1 MLKSN
6 DDINKAE
13 KIFLKNGQLFDE
25 ERRKFIE
32 CIDKSLH
39 LQACPGSGKTTALLA
54 KLYIL
59 SEKMPFEKNQG
70 ICVLT
75 HTNVAIDIIKKK
87 MGEKAN
93 RMFSHPNFFGTIQS
107 FVDRYL
113 AIPAYIKCFG
123 YRPNYIDTEIQKER
137 MSKTSNLNNIRIN
150 SLYSLKSLNFAND
163 IFGEYTFQK
172 IGQEC
177 KIVYSSNRKEIKI
190 KKPRAKNDWTDDEK
204 KEIVKAAIC
213 LKCKVLKSDRVLS
226 YYDAYDFAK
235 NYLDQIPELN
245 KIFSSRFKYVFID
258 EAQDTSAIQKEI
270 IEKCFNKNVIIQ
282 WIGDVNQGIMND
294 NYSETAWE
302 PEKNGRYEI
311 KNFTKSHR
319 ISQPIA
325 DIIKNIAISP
335 YDTLCGCDNIPI
347 KPVIIVFDDNT
358 KNNVLEKFVEL
369 VCTKRANYNGEEKN
383 LYDISLCSGNP
394 VKAVG
399 WVKEKENGLSIKSYF
414 PTFDKKL
421 TNINKIYFPN
431 FFTMYEL
438 SKNIGAKKFKSR
450 TISCILEALYLSN
463 ITNPLNNRKF
473 NNTEFLSFINETD
486 KNILNELLTI
496 ISKYYIENNFQNF
509 SKEII
514 NCLNSLKFNLRNES
528 KDYIQKMTLKN
539 APNLQPGDENNIYKA
554 SINGTEVSIPIDTV
568 HGIKGETHTATMYLE
583 TKYYKNSIEYF
594 CDELAGRSGDAK
606 QNCKRKNQALKIAHV
621 AFSRPTHLLCI
632 AIHKNEYDKYFINC
646 SNLPFEILE
655 IKDNKN
661 QTLELPS
668 L

>member
-123 YRPNYIDTEIQKER
+123 YRPNYIDTEFFCGKIIKYKKRLESNTWLVNNKGSYNSVVDFVADIDVEFNKLGSNKINLIFKVTDTQ
-137 MSKTSNLNNIRIN
+137 SKTYKQIENIFCNIFNDGYIRFKDAF
-150 SLYSLKSLNFAND
+150 SL
-163 IFGEYTFQK
+163 
-172 IGQEC
+172 
-177 KIVYSSNRKEIKI
+177 
-190 KKPRAKNDWTDDEK
+190 AK
-204 KEIVKAAIC
+204 
-213 LKCKVLKSDRVLS
+213 
-226 YYDAYDFAK
+226 FH
-235 NYLDQIPELN
+235 LDNIPELN

-655 IKDNKN
+655 IKDDKN

>member
-123 YRPNYIDTEIQKER
+123 YRPNYIDTEFFCGKIIKYKKRLESNTWLVNNKGSYNSVVDFVADIDVEFNKLGSNKINLIFKVTDTQ
-137 MSKTSNLNNIRIN
+137 SKTYKQIENIFCNIFNDGYIRFKDAF
-150 SLYSLKSLNFAND
+150 SL
-163 IFGEYTFQK
+163 
-172 IGQEC
+172 
-177 KIVYSSNRKEIKI
+177 
-190 KKPRAKNDWTDDEK
+190 AK
-204 KEIVKAAIC
+204 
-213 LKCKVLKSDRVLS
+213 
-226 YYDAYDFAK
+226 FH
-235 NYLDQIPELN
+235 LDNIPELN